1 MRIIKIFLLVVSIIN
16 LSSYCLATQVSKPGS
31 HSVELK
37 IGKFVLNIDTSLS
50 IRYVIANPHE
60 SLITFIQKNNVINN
74 SKPVKLSGI
83 ILLENANIEDYFEKN
98 KSIYFRNQR
107 DDTDC
112 YYIYLES
119 MDLLEALIIDDN
131 FTLHILDTMQVIEK
145 TIDLKRYCNIDINKL
160 GRLE

>member
-1 MRIIKIFLLVVSIIN
+1 MSNSKNYFLLICIFS
-16 LSSYCLATQVSKPGS
+16 LSSNSLAIQASKPLPQ
-31 HSVELK
+31 SVELK
-37 IGKFVLNIDTSLS
+37 IGSFILNIDASLS
-50 IRYVIANPHE
+50 IRYVIAEPHE
-60 SLITFIQKNNVINN
+60 SLIAFIPKNKADNY

-98 KSIYFRNQR
+98 KSIYYRNQR
-107 DDTDC
+107 DNTDC
-112 YYIYLES
+112 YYTYLQN

-145 TIDLKRYCNIDINKL
+145 TIDLKRYCNIDIKKL